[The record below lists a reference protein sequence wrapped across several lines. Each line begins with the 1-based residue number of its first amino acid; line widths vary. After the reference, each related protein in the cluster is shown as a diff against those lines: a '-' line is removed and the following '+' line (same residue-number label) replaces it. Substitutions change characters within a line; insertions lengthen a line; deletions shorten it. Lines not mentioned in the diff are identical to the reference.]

1 MVAKFSFW
9 KKYMY
14 AMVMLE
20 LVAYMIFFLVSIGGL
35 TLGRIV
41 QILYHT
47 ALPASYKRLPFI
59 VKFHLNICPYHM
71 VHALNGTLT

>member
-20 LVAYMIFFLVSIGGL
+20 LVACIIFFLMNIGGL

-47 ALPASYKRLPFI
+47 ASPASYKRQPFI
-59 VKFHLNICPYHM
+59 VKFHLNICLYHM
-71 VHALNGTLT
+71 VHALNGILT